1 MTPPSAAPVVSLSAD
16 HLSGAVGAVADP
28 TVRVLVSQ
36 AGADPADLSV
46 VAVASSDTRI
56 AGAGDVT
63 VRGRGAEREVS
74 VRARGRGLC
83 DLTLRV
89 TGLGAA
95 AATTVLHY
103 AASGP
108 VQHAADTRYL
118 TGASDA
124 SAALDVGGGHLVLAD
139 DESNTLRLYARGA
152 SGGPLRSWDF
162 GARLG
167 VRKEIDIEGV
177 ARAGDTDAVYWL
189 GSMSHSADGEPRP
202 DRSLLF
208 RTEVRGAGAAV
219 ELVPAGSY
227 RGLRADLIA
236 WDESR
241 GGELGF
247 AAGAAEGR
255 GPKRIDGFNAEGF
268 EFAPGST
275 SVAYVGFRA
284 PLVPAKTGGGA
295 LLVPV
300 LNVDEL
306 MTERTV
312 RGEQAGGRAEFGE
325 PVLLDLDGLSIRDL
339 RRNSS
344 DQYLIVAGSWADD
357 DGSEP
362 YALYAWDGRAGHGA
376 ARLMDLPAGGPGGWE
391 CVVDVPDLE
400 VPGARVQL
408 IADCGSADWYGT
420 GVAAKDLRQ
429 PEWKKARAV
438 TFTVTE

>member
-1 MTPPSAAPVVSLSAD
+1 MTPPPAVPVVSLSAD
-16 HLSGAVGAVADP
+16 HLSGAVGATADP
-28 TVRVLVSQ
+28 TVRVLISQ

-46 VAVASSDTRI
+46 VAVASSDSRV

-63 VRGRGAEREVS
+63 VRGRGAEREVA

-89 TGLGAA
+89 TGLGGLHGTA
-95 AATTVLHY
+95 VLRY

-108 VQHAADTRYL
+108 VQHAADTRYF

-124 SAALDVGGGHLVLAD
+124 SAAVDVGGGHLVIAD

-152 SGGPLRSWDF
+152 SGGPLRTWDF
-162 GARLG
+162 GERLG
-167 VRKEIDIEGV
+167 ARKEIDIEGV

-189 GSMSHSADGEPRP
+189 GSMSNSKEGKLRP

-208 RTEVRGAGAAV
+208 RTRVRGAGSGA
-219 ELVPAGSY
+219 ELLLDGSY
-227 RGLRADLIA
+227 RDLRADLIA

-255 GPKRIDGFNAEGF
+255 GPKRIDAFNAEGF

-275 SVAYVGFRA
+275 TVAYIGFRA
-284 PLVPAKTGGGA
+284 PLVPAKAGGAA

-300 LNVDEL
+300 LNVAEL
-306 MTERTV
+306 VEGV
-312 RGEQAGGRAEFGE
+312 AARAAFGE

-339 RRNSS
+339 RRNSA
-344 DQYLIVAGSWADD
+344 DQYLIVAGSWAADD
-357 DGSEP
+357 NSDP
-362 YALYAWDGRAGHGA
+362 YALYAWDGQPDHGA
-376 ARLMDLPAGGPGGWE
+376 ARVMDLPTGDPGGWE
-391 CVVDVPDLE
+391 CVVEVPDLD
-400 VPGARVQL
+400 VPGARVQV

-420 GVAAKDLRQ
+420 GVAAKDLPQQAWR
-429 PEWKKARAV
+429 KARAV